1 MVACSKVFVN
11 RMLVADRRFLSQG
24 VWTRRDRSRLVLA
37 QAALAAHHGAAY
49 ETNRQTV
56 NTMDEH
62 NAVSQ
67 GEAFGPAVQGTAS
80 FSKFMTVLQVIG
92 DNPGKL
98 DIAQLTAKAPFPRAT
113 TYRIVAGLAAEGLV
127 MQNPD
132 GTYTLGYRLIQ
143 LASKSWE
150 ASDIRTAARP
160 FIEALRNAT
169 KETVHLAVPS
179 GNGMAYIDKLESP
192 NAVRMMTRIGARVEF
207 HSTSV
212 GKAYLAALPEERARQ
227 IVAAL
232 ELRPFTEFTFTD
244 RNLFLDEVKK
254 TRDRSYSY
262 DHEEN
267 ERDIRCFGSAI
278 FDRSGEPVAGV
289 SISIPLYRYDE
300 DKHADYAR
308 MILETAASIT
318 QSLAAVVK

>member
-1 MVACSKVFVN
+1 MDVFF
-11 RMLVADRRFLSQG
+11 RRAYG
-24 VWTRRDRSRLVLA
+24 RGATHDAALA
-37 QAALAAHHGAAY
+37 QAVLAAHHGVAY
-49 ETNRQTV
+49 ETNRLMV
-56 NTMDEH
+56 NTMNEH
-62 NAVSQ
+62 TAVSPA
-67 GEAFGPAVQGTAS
+67 EAFGPAVQGTAS

-92 DNPGKL
+92 DHPGKL
-98 DIAQLTAKAPFPRAT
+98 DIAQLTAKVPFPRAT
-113 TYRIVAGLAAEGLV
+113 TYRIVAGLVAEGLI

-132 GTYTLGYRLIQ
+132 GSYTLGYRLIQ

-212 GKAYLAALPEERARQ
+212 GKAYLSSLPEERARQ
-227 IVAAL
+227 IIAGL
-232 ELRPFTEFTFTD
+232 EFRPFTEFTFTD
-244 RNLFLDEVKK
+244 RDLFLEEIRK
-254 TRDRSYSY
+254 TRERGYSY

-278 FDRSGEPVAGV
+278 YDRSGEPVAGV

-300 DKHADYAR
+300 NRHADYAR
-308 MILETAASIT
+308 MIRETAASIT

>member
-1 MVACSKVFVN
+1 MN
-11 RMLVADRRFLSQG
+11 EHTTISQG
-24 VWTRRDRSRLVLA
+24 DAIAR
-37 QAALAAHHGAAY
+37 
-49 ETNRQTV
+49 
-56 NTMDEH
+56 
-62 NAVSQ
+62 
-67 GEAFGPAVQGTAS
+67 PVQGTAS
-80 FSKFMTVLQVIG
+80 FSKFMAVLQAIA

-98 DIAQLTAKAPFPRAT
+98 DISQLTASVRFPRAT
-113 TYRIVAGLAAEGLV
+113 TYRIVAGLVAEGLAI
-127 MQNPD
+127 QND
-132 GTYTLGYRLIQ
+132 NGSYSLGNRLIQ
-143 LASKSWE
+143 FASKSWE
-150 ASDIRTAARP
+150 GSDLRTAARP

-227 IVAAL
+227 IIAGL

-244 RNLFLDEVKK
+244 RELFLDEIRK
-254 TRDRSYSY
+254 TRDCGYSY

-267 ERDIRCFGSAI
+267 ERDIRCFGSTI
-278 FDRSGEPVAGV
+278 YDRSGEPVAGV

-300 DKHADYAR
+300 SKHAEYAR
-308 MILETAASIT
+308 MIRETAGLISG
-318 QSLAAVVK
+318 SLAAVVK

>member
-1 MVACSKVFVN
+1 M
-11 RMLVADRRFLSQG
+11 
-24 VWTRRDRSRLVLA
+24 VLA
-37 QAALAAHHGAAY
+37 H
-49 ETNRQTV
+49 ETSLLTV
-56 NTMDEH
+56 NTMNEH
-62 NAVSQ
+62 TAVSQ
-67 GEAFGPAVQGTAS
+67 GEAFSPAVQGTAS

-98 DIAQLTAKAPFPRAT
+98 DIAQLTAAVRFPRAT
-113 TYRIVAGLAAEGLV
+113 TYRIAAGLVAEGLA
-127 MQNPD
+127 MQNLD
-132 GTYTLGYRLIQ
+132 GTYSLGYRLIQ

-150 ASDIRTAARP
+150 ASDIRNAARP
-160 FIEALRNAT
+160 FIEALRDAA

-212 GKAYLAALPEERARQ
+212 GKAYLAALPEERSWQ
-227 IVAAL
+227 IIAGL
-232 ELRPFTEFTFTD
+232 ELRPFTDFTFTD
-244 RNLFLDEVKK
+244 RDLFLEEIRK
-254 TRDRSYSY
+254 TRSRGYSY

-278 FDRSGEPVAGV
+278 YDRSGEPVAGV
-289 SISIPLYRYDE
+289 SISIPLYRYNEDE
-300 DKHADYAR
+300 HADYAR
-308 MILETAASIT
+308 LIQETAASIT

>member
-1 MVACSKVFVN
+1 MN
-11 RMLVADRRFLSQG
+11 
-24 VWTRRDRSRLVLA
+24 
-37 QAALAAHHGAAY
+37 
-49 ETNRQTV
+49 
-56 NTMDEH
+56 EH
-62 NAVSQ
+62 MTVSQ
-67 GEAFGPAVQGTAS
+67 EEAFGRPVQGTAS
-80 FSKFMTVLQVIG
+80 FSKFMTVLQAIA

-98 DIAQLTAKAPFPRAT
+98 DLAQLTTSVRFPRAT
-113 TYRIVAGLAAEGLV
+113 AYRIVAGLVAEGLAI
-127 MQNPD
+127 QND
-132 GTYTLGYRLIQ
+132 NGTYSLGIRLIQ

-150 ASDIRTAARP
+150 SSDLRTTARP

-227 IVAAL
+227 IIAGL
-232 ELRPFTEFTFTD
+232 ELQPFTEFTFTD
-244 RNLFLDEVKK
+244 RKLFLDEISK
-254 TRDRSYSY
+254 TRDRGYSY

-267 ERDIRCFGSAI
+267 ERDIRCFGSTI
-278 FDRSGEPVAGV
+278 YDRSGEPVAGV

-300 DKHADYAR
+300 EKHAEYAGLIR
-308 MILETAASIT
+308 ETAASISR
-318 QSLAAVVK
+318 SLAAVVT

>member
-1 MVACSKVFVN
+1 M
-11 RMLVADRRFLSQG
+11 
-24 VWTRRDRSRLVLA
+24 TLA
-37 QAALAAHHGAAY
+37 F
-49 ETNRQTV
+49 ETICPAID
-56 NTMDEH
+56 TMNKH
-62 NAVSQ
+62 TAVST
-67 GEAFGPAVQGTAS
+67 GEAFGPTVQGAAS
-80 FSKFMTVLQVIG
+80 FSKFMTVLQVIA
-92 DNPGKL
+92 DNPGKF
-98 DIAQLTAKAPFPRAT
+98 DIARLTATARFPRAT

-127 MQNPD
+127 MQNRD

-160 FIEALRNAT
+160 FIEALRDAT

-212 GKAYLAALPEERARQ
+212 GKAYLAALPEERALK
-227 IVAAL
+227 IIAGL

-244 RNLFLDEVKK
+244 PDLFLDEVRK
-254 TRDRSYSY
+254 TRDRGYSY

-278 FDRSGEPVAGV
+278 YDRSGEPVAGV

-300 DKHADYAR
+300 GKHADYAK
-308 MILETAASIT
+308 MIRETAASIT
-318 QSLAAVVK
+318 QSLQAVVK